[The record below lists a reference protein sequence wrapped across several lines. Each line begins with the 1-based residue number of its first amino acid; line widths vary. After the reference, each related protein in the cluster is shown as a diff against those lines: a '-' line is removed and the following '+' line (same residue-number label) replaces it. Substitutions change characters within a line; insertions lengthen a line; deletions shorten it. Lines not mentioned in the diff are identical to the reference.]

1 MRLIHFSDVHVRE
14 AFPLRA
20 LPRFGWRRAAALFE
34 LEVCGR
40 GQQFGDS
47 LDTLRRLTAAM
58 VALRPDHVLFS
69 GDFTALATPRE
80 FAWAKEA
87 LGPLVSDRRRFSAVP
102 GNHDRYTR
110 GSVRAHRFERFFGH
124 LLESDLP
131 ELQGA
136 RGFPFVHLVGDRLAV
151 IGLDTTRLAPL
162 PGLAF
167 GQLDGE
173 QRYLL
178 AQILDAEAVRER
190 AVALLMH
197 HAPLGAR
204 GRCDTPTHGLFGAGD
219 LLRALARRPRTSLHF
234 GHIHQRYWL
243 PASAVRPHLFN
254 AGAGT
259 LRRAPG
265 FWVIDLDAQGQIASA
280 REECLAEGEVAPRAT
295 P

>member
-14 AFPLRA
+14 TFPLRD

-47 LDTLRRLTAAM
+47 RSTLQCLTAAM
-58 VALRPDHVLFS
+58 TSLEPDHVLFS

-87 LGPLVSDRRRFSAVP
+87 LGPLAEDRQRFSAVP

-110 GSVRAHRFERFFGH
+110 GSMRQGRFEHFFGH
-124 LLESDLP
+124 LLASDLP
-131 ELQGA
+131 EFQGE
-136 RGFPFVHLVGDRLAV
+136 RGFPFVHLVGDALAV
-151 IGLDTTRLAPL
+151 VGLDTTRLAPL

-167 GQLDGE
+167 GQVDPE
-173 QRYLL
+173 QRQLL
-178 AQILDAEAVRER
+178 ARILDSPALQDR

-197 HAPLGAR
+197 HAPRCAR
-204 GRCDTPTHGLFGAGD
+204 DRADTPTHGLLGAEA
-219 LLRALARRPRTSLHF
+219 LLRSLAGRPRTSIHF
-234 GHIHQRYWL
+234 GHIHQRYFL
-243 PASAVRPHLFN
+243 PASEAHPHLFN

-265 FWVIDLDAQGQIASA
+265 FWVIDLDAQGQISSA
-280 REECLAEGEVAPRAT
+280 REVTIEGSSVPA
-295 P
+295 

>member
-14 AFPLRA
+14 TFPLRA

-40 GQQFGDS
+40 GRRFGDS
-47 LDTLRRLTAAM
+47 LSTLRRLTASMA
-58 VALRPDHVLFS
+58 ALEPDHVLFS

-80 FAWAKEA
+80 FAWAREA
-87 LGPLVSDRRRFSAVP
+87 LGPLADDRRRFSAVP

-110 GSVRAHRFERFFGH
+110 GSVREERFERFFGH

-131 ELQGA
+131 EFQGA
-136 RGFPFVHLVGDRLAV
+136 RGFPFVHLVGDTLAV

-167 GQLDGE
+167 GRIDPE
-173 QRYLL
+173 QRRNLSR
-178 AQILDAEAVRER
+178 ILKSDAIRER

-197 HAPLGAR
+197 HAPRSSR
-204 GRCDTPTHGLFGAGD
+204 GLADTPTHGLVGAD
-219 LLRALARRPRTSLHF
+219 ALLRSLAARPRTSIHF
-234 GHIHQRYWL
+234 GHIHQRYFL
-243 PASAVRPHLFN
+243 PACDAHPHLFN

-265 FWVIDLDAQGQIASA
+265 FWVIELDAGGRIASS
-280 REECLAEGEVAPRAT
+280 REVTLEDAPASA
-295 P
+295 